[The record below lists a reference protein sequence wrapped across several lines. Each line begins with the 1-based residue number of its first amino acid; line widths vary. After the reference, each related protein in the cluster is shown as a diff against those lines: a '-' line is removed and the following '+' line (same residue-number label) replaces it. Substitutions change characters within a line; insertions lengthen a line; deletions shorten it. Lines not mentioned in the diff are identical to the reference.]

1 MRHRHLRVPAGT
13 SPERLPSAALADV
26 LERGDLDAWRPIA
39 RAIARDPDG
48 HLAERVMRLVDAYPL
63 YGTSPL
69 WRAWIERCRA
79 RAESEASGAPA
90 VDFAALRRQR
100 GLTQAQVA
108 KRMRMSQ
115 SDLSKLERRPDVRL
129 STLRRFARALGGR
142 LQTRYV
148 SGAQRIEV
156 RAHEPRRT

>member
-1 MRHRHLRVPAGT
+1 L
-13 SPERLPSAALADV
+13 AALADL

-39 RAIARDPDG
+39 RVIARDPGGD
-48 HLAERVMRLVDAYPL
+48 LAARVMRLVDAYPL

-90 VDFAALRRQR
+90 VDLAALRRRR

-129 STLRRFARALGGR
+129 STLRLFARALGGR
-142 LQTRYV
+142 LETQYV
-148 SGAQRIEV
+148 SGAQRIEI
-156 RAHEPRRT
+156 RAAEPG